1 MFIGD
6 YYFEI
11 PTSLPSLNAT
21 SFYFVAFCL
30 IVFLLSR
37 PFKSI
42 LRPYILLI
50 ANIIF
55 VYSFG
60 LNNLFWLLGFSLLG
74 YILGLLNDKYHKK
87 ILVVLSSLIYAF
99 ALLGFKL
106 LNLKETSI
114 IVPLGLSFYSFKIIS
129 YICDVYYK
137 KLRAERNIIFYL
149 DYVMFFPCIT
159 AGPINRADYFIK
171 ELKNKHEFEYN
182 DISVGFLLLAY
193 GLFEKLV
200 FCDFIGSVVTRCLN
214 TELYGAN
221 VLLGVVLY
229 SFQIY
234 LDFDSYSNIA
244 IGVARILGFKLDK
257 NFNVPYL
264 STSIKD
270 FWNRWHISLST
281 WLRDYIYFPLGGGKK
296 GDLRKY
302 LNVLIVFL
310 VSSLW
315 HGITIN
321 FLIWGMG
328 HGIIRVIEDLI
339 AKPFKK
345 KKPNFFISLPLILIN
360 FVIVTTLWIFFKY
373 SFLDALNVISRIFI
387 SSPLNFETIGLT
399 HNEVIWLLVVLAC
412 VIVLDV
418 LRYFFNVS
426 EFLGKRIFILR
437 YVLYVVMIL
446 VFLVFGVYGGSFDA
460 NDFIYRWF

>member
-1 MFIGD
+1 M
-6 YYFEI
+6 YF
-11 PTSLPSLNAT
+11 
-21 SFYFVAFCL
+21 FC
-30 IVFLLSR
+30 V
-37 PFKSI
+37 
-42 LRPYILLI
+42 
-50 ANIIF
+50 
-55 VYSFG
+55 
-60 LNNLFWLLGFSLLG
+60 LF
-74 YILGLLNDKYHKK
+74 
-87 ILVVLSSLIYAF
+87 
-99 ALLGFKL
+99 
-106 LNLKETSI
+106 
-114 IVPLGLSFYSFKIIS
+114 
-129 YICDVYYK
+129 
-137 KLRAERNIIFYL
+137 
-149 DYVMFFPCIT
+149 
-159 AGPINRADYFIK
+159 
-171 ELKNKHEFEYN
+171 
-182 DISVGFLLLAY
+182 
-193 GLFEKLV
+193 
-200 FCDFIGSVVTRCLN
+200 
-214 TELYGAN
+214 
-221 VLLGVVLY
+221 
-229 SFQIY
+229 
-234 LDFDSYSNIA
+234 
-244 IGVARILGFKLDK
+244 
-257 NFNVPYL
+257 
-264 STSIKD
+264 
-270 FWNRWHISLST
+270 
-281 WLRDYIYFPLGGGKK
+281 K

-302 LNVLIVFL
+302 LNILIVFL

>member
-6 YYFEI
+6 FYFEI
-11 PTSLPSLNAT
+11 PTSLMNLNVT
-21 SFYFVAFCL
+21 SFYFVAFC
-30 IVFLLSR
+30 FLAFCLSR
-37 PFKSI
+37 PFKSF
-42 LRPYILLI
+42 LRPYILFVT
-50 ANIIF
+50 NIIF

-60 LNNLFWLLGFSLLG
+60 LSNLICLLVFSLLG
-74 YILGLLNDKYHKK
+74 YVLGILNDKYHNKVIM
-87 ILVVLSSLIYAF
+87 ILSFLIYMF
-99 ALLGFKL
+99 CLFGFKL
-106 LNLKETSI
+106 VNLADTNI
-114 IVPLGLSFYSFKIIS
+114 IIPLGLSFYTFKIIS
-129 YICDVYYK
+129 YLCDIYYK
-137 KLRAERNIIFYL
+137 KISAERNIIYYL
-149 DYVMFFPCIT
+149 DYVMFFPCIM

-171 ELKNKHEFEYN
+171 ELKSKHEFEYS
-182 DISVGFLLLAY
+182 DISVGFLMLAY

-200 FCDFIGSVVTRCLN
+200 FCDFIGSVVSRCLN
-214 TELYGAN
+214 EELYGTSI
-221 VLLGVVLY
+221 LLGVVLY

-244 IGVARILGFKLDK
+244 LGVSRMFGFKFDK

-264 STSIKD
+264 AISLKD

-281 WLRDYIYFPLGGGKK
+281 WLKDYIYIPLGGSKK
-296 GDLRKY
+296 GSLRKY
-302 LNVLIVFL
+302 LNILIVFF

-328 HGIIRVIEDLI
+328 HGIIRVIEDLFSKI
-339 AKPFKK
+339 FKK
-345 KKPNFFISLPLILIN
+345 KKINLIVSLVLIFIN

-373 SFLDALNVISRIFI
+373 NFNDALNVINRMLI

-399 HNEVIWLLVVLAC
+399 HNEVIWLIIVLICVVL
-412 VIVLDV
+412 LDI

-426 EFLGKRIFILR
+426 EFLGKRVFVLR
-437 YVLYVVMIL
+437 YAIYVVLIL
-446 VFLVFGVYGGSFDA
+446 VFLVFGMYGGSFDT